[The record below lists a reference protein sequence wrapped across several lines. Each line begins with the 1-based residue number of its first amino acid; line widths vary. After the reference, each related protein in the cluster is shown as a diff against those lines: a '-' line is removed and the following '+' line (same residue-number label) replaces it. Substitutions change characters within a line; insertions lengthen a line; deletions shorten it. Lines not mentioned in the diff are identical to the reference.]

1 MCMPGLIPPASHCE
15 VVVLK
20 PLAEA
25 PTLTCAGVIRLSSGR
40 AAVIAC
46 SQQSVIIRL
55 ALHLST
61 LITSQYRRLMVIST
75 MKQWCS

>member
-1 MCMPGLIPPASHCE
+1 MPGLVPPASHCD

-25 PTLTCAGVIRLSSGR
+25 TTLTCAGVIRFIIGR

-46 SQQSVIIRL
+46 SPLL
-55 ALHLST
+55 AFDPAHCQAGTELSIKQHLV
-61 LITSQYRRLMVIST
+61 RFHADG
-75 MKQWCS
+75 